1 MCVFS
6 SERGELPT
14 VQSCLTLSKP
24 VTWNQRASER
34 GERESGREGG
44 RRDETE
50 TVRKSFFFYFEKG
63 GASHSAE

>member
-34 GERESGREGG
+34 GERERAGGREGG
-44 RRDETE
+44 GMKQRQ
-50 TVRKSFFFYFEKG
+50 
-63 GASHSAE
+63 

>member
-6 SERGELPT
+6 CERGELPS

-34 GERESGREGG
+34 REQGGGSG
-44 RRDETE
+44 DETG
-50 TVRKSFFFYFEKG
+50 TVRRSCFFFFFKG
-63 GASHSAE
+63 DASHSTK